1 MMNKNRK
8 IFMSDTEKQNTALP
22 GEVDPKNAFTKLS
35 IFALRAANKYKLKN
49 FKLEK
54 NKTPNQ

>member
-1 MMNKNRK
+1 
-8 IFMSDTEKQNTALP
+8 MSENEKQNTALP

-35 IFALRAANKYKLKN
+35 IFAMHAANKYKLKN

-54 NKTPNQ
+54 NKTPNE